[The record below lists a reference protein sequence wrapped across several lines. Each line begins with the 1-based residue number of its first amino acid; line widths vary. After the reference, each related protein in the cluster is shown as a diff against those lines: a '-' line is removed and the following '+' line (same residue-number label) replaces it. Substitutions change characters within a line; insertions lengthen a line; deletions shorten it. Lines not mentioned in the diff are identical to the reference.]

1 MKNKKRLIPGS
12 AVALILVTVC
22 LAPFLYVLVNSVLT
36 DEGFTLMYYY
46 DVFLASPQYLLRF
59 WLSLGL
65 ALAIACAQVIVST
78 LAGYGFAKCK
88 FPGRNVIFF
97 FLMVLM
103 ILPLQVTL
111 VPNYVVLDELNLLD
125 TYRSLILPAIFIPLG
140 TFIMAQG
147 FRAIPNE
154 IIDAA
159 KADGCRTLPLI
170 LRIAV
175 PMNKSGLV
183 CTLLLSFLDG
193 WNMVEQPIAYIKDN
207 TRWPLSVSLASTLP
221 ADPTVRLV
229 CCVLAIIP
237 PLFLFAY
244 FSRELVE
251 GITLGK
257 EI

>member
-1 MKNKKRLIPGS
+1 MKKKKWLILGS
-12 AVALILVTVC
+12 AVALILTVMC
-22 LAPFLYVLVNSVLT
+22 LVPFLYVLVNSVLT
-36 DEGFTLMYYY
+36 GEGFTLMYYY

-59 WLSLGL
+59 WLSIGL
-65 ALAIACAQVIVST
+65 ALSIAGGQVIVST

-88 FPGRNVIFF
+88 FPGRNAIFF

-111 VPNYVVLDELNLLD
+111 VPNYIVLDELGLLD
-125 TYRSLILPAIFIPLG
+125 TYKSLILPAIFIPLG
-140 TFIMAQG
+140 TFIMTQG

-159 KADGCRTLPLI
+159 RVDGCKTLPLI
-170 LRIAV
+170 VRIAL
-175 PMNKSGLV
+175 PMNKSGLI
-183 CTLLLSFLDG
+183 CTLMLSFLDG

-207 TRWPLSVSLASTLP
+207 ARWPLSVSLTSTLP

-237 PLFLFAY
+237 PLFLFVY
-244 FSRELVE
+244 FNRELIE

-257 EI
+257 EM

>member
-1 MKNKKRLIPGS
+1 MKNKNWLILGS
-12 AVALILVTVC
+12 AVAVILVIVC
-22 LAPFLYVLVNSVLT
+22 LMPFLYVLVNSVLT

-46 DVFLASPQYLLRF
+46 NVFLASPQYLLRF
-59 WLSLGL
+59 WLSVGL
-65 ALAIACAQVIVST
+65 AFAIAGGQVIIST
-78 LAGYGFAKCK
+78 LAGYGFAKCM
-88 FPGRNVIFF
+88 FPGRNAIFF

-111 VPNYVVLDELNLLD
+111 VPNYIVLDKLGFLD
-125 TYRSLILPAIFIPLG
+125 TYKSLILPAIFIPLG
-140 TFIMAQG
+140 AFIMTQG

-159 KADGCRTLPLI
+159 KVDGCKTLPIIVRVAL
-170 LRIAV
+170 
-175 PMNKSGLV
+175 PMNKSGLI

-229 CCVLAIIP
+229 CCVLATIP
-237 PLFLFAY
+237 PLFLFVY
-244 FSRELVE
+244 FNRELVE